1 MFRTLLLAVA
11 CIVTLALSPVA
22 QLNGIGN
29 LRIEVTYSNGQ
40 PATRNLLVQLM
51 SGSSS
56 IPVATNYTNE
66 RGITEFSAV
75 PVGVY
80 HVVVTGDG
88 IQRAEGPMFEVD
100 PRKVTQSE
108 NATVYRLDEVASKQS
123 SRDATVDA
131 AELQIPDK
139 ARKEFQKASDAM
151 SHEDWNGARDK
162 LLKAIAL
169 YPNYAAAYNNLGV
182 VYSRLNQPAQESDA
196 LEKAIAANDRYA
208 PAYVNFGELCIR
220 QGDLPSAERQL
231 KKAIELDPQ
240 NAKAYM
246 LLADA
251 QLLNREYDAAIASAK
266 QAHALPHDKLA
277 LTHYISAKAYEHQ
290 NRPQDAIAEL
300 QTFLK
305 EEPQGSRADHMRE
318 EMKQLQRQAQ

>member
-1 MFRTLLLAVA
+1 MYRSLLLAA
-11 CIVTLALSPVA
+11 ALSVALAPSPQA
-22 QLNGIGN
+22 QLTGVGN
-29 LRIEVTYSNGQ
+29 LRIHVTYANDRS
-40 PATRNLLVQLM
+40 ASRNLLVQLM

-56 IPVATNYTNE
+56 TPIATNYTNDT
-66 RGITEFSAV
+66 GTTEFSAV

-88 IQRAEGPMFEVD
+88 IQRTEGPMFEVD

-108 NATVYRLDEVASKQS
+108 WVTVRRLDEAADKHS
-123 SRDATVDA
+123 SSPPTVNA
-131 AELQIPDK
+131 AELQVPDK
-139 ARKEFQKASDAM
+139 ARKEFRKASEAM
-151 SHEDWNGARDK
+151 SREDWNKARDD
-162 LLKAIAL
+162 LLKAVAL

-196 LEKAIAANDRYA
+196 LQKAIAADDHYT

-220 QGDLPSAERQL
+220 QNDYAGAERQL
-231 KKAIELDPQ
+231 QKAIELDPQ

-251 QLLNREYDAAIASAK
+251 QLLNGEYDAAIASAK
-266 QAHALPHDKLA
+266 QAHALPHDKLV
-277 LTHYISAKAYEHQ
+277 LTHYILAKAYEHQ
-290 NRPQDAIAEL
+290 NRTQDAIAEL
-300 QTFLK
+300 QAFLK
-305 EEPQGSRADHMRE
+305 EEPQGPRADHMRE